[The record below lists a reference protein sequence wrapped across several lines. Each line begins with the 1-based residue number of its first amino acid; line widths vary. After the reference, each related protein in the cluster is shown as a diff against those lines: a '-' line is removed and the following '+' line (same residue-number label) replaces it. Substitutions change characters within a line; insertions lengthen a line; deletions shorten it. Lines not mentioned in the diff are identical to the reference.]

1 MFCKLENEQVNWY
14 FGIPRWMVVS
24 NLSEIGL
31 NSNFLLVYCYLDRW
45 RNIKYE
51 FSSSVLKILHDLG
64 SDYKGN
70 NKKNFPAL
78 GRDIL
83 NSLSFMEEKDMIK
96 VVKGDYKKANEEFII
111 TINKDNF
118 LSNDNYVVMNS
129 NYLDFIMSSKSSIKK
144 GNLLQVLLY
153 SLSTHIETLNYNQET
168 SETWVHW
175 YQVFSQS
182 NKKTAQAIGI
192 SDKTVE
198 KALGVLSSTTPSDNK
213 PLIVYYVAPICTKKG
228 NVVKFPNI
236 YTENSEGWEKRIKKE
251 INYYKGKI
259 DEIGYE
265 GRKR

>member
-14 FGIPRWMVVS
+14 YGIPRWMVVN
-24 NLSEIGL
+24 NLSEIDKRL

-45 RNIKYE
+45 RNVRYE
-51 FSSSVLKILHDLG
+51 LSSSILKMLHDLG
-64 SDYKGN
+64 SDYKGTS
-70 NKKNFPAL
+70 KKNFPAL
-78 GRDIL
+78 GRDII
-83 NSLSFMEEKDMIK
+83 NSFSFLEENNIIK
-96 VVKGDYKKANEEFII
+96 VIKGDYKKVNEEFII
-111 TINKDNF
+111 SINKDCF

-153 SLSTHIETLNYNQET
+153 TLSTHIETLDYNQET

-213 PLIVYYVAPICTKKG
+213 PLIVYYVAPICTKRG

-265 GRKR
+265 GG